1 MPESPVVVIGASA
14 GGVEALLE
22 IIPRLPATSHASLI
36 VVLHQPAQAE
46 SMLRSIL
53 ARHSRLPVQEVAD
66 KDELL
71 PGRIYLAPP
80 NYHLLLERDQTFS
93 LCLSA
98 PVHYCRPAIDVCM
111 TAVADACCERV
122 IGVILTGANND
133 GAEGIRRI
141 KARGGETLAQDPA
154 TAQAPT
160 MPASAIQTGCI
171 DHVFSLAELAD
182 YLVRKLTLQ

>member
-1 MPESPVVVIGASA
+1 MEETPVVVIGASA

-22 IIPRLPATSHASLI
+22 IIPRLPAALDASLI

-53 ARHSRLPVQEVAD
+53 SRHSRLPVQEVAD
-66 KDELL
+66 KDELQ

-80 NYHLLLERDQTFS
+80 NYHLLLEKDLTFS

-98 PVHYCRPAIDVCM
+98 PVHYCRPAIDVSM

-133 GAEGIRRI
+133 GTEGMRRI
-141 KARGGETLAQDPA
+141 KARGGETLAQDPV

-171 DHVFSLAELAD
+171 DHIFSLPELAN
-182 YLVRKLTLQ
+182 YLVQRLAVP